1 MGLSLIVT
9 TMKHM
14 PNGTGFPALMKR
26 AKWRVFQVRDLTGV
40 DYTTAADWKRGARP
54 MRLEHAATLQD
65 EAERLGIQ
73 TRVRDFLPPATRGK
87 KAA

>member
-1 MGLSLIVT
+1 MTNTHG
-9 TMKHM
+9 
-14 PNGTGFPALMKR
+14 GFPALMKKAR
-26 AKWRVFQVRDLTGV
+26 WRVFQVRDFTGV
-40 DYTTAADWKRGARP
+40 DYTTAAGWKRGLRP

-73 TRVRDFLPPATRGK
+73 TKVRDFLPPAVRGK